1 MTAPDTEAP
10 GTPAL
15 GTPALGTQTPGT
27 QTPGEADVL
36 TAIGQLPEAGR
47 SPLPLWFQ
55 VAESL
60 RAFTD
65 QRPPDVPTRLP
76 TEAALARHWDV
87 SLSTVRQAL
96 GALEGEG
103 LVSRHRRRGTFISS
117 GAAQRRSLQVSG
129 SVDAVVRQ
137 QAGDQVTVLDRLSCA
152 VPPALAEHFAGL
164 DEVVRIRRLRRDSGV
179 PLSYAENFLRPEL
192 AARIDDERLR
202 AAPMTQILRDD
213 LGLRLTRIENVI
225 EARNATPR
233 LADLLEVDLLS
244 PTLLST
250 NLTRDDTGRVVDAAL
265 IYYRGDRFRFT
276 VDIDVS

>member
-1 MTAPDTEAP
+1 MTAPNTATTPDTAP
-10 GTPAL
+10 PDTAPPDTDAPDTGVL
-15 GTPALGTQTPGT
+15 G
-27 QTPGEADVL
+27 
-36 TAIGQLPEAGR
+36 AIGQLPEVGR

-55 VAESL
+55 AAESL

-65 QRPPDVPTRLP
+65 QRPPDTPTRLP

-96 GALEGEG
+96 GSLEAEG
-103 LVSRHRRRGTFISS
+103 LVTRQRRRGTFISS
-117 GAAQRRSLQVSG
+117 RAAQRRSLQVSG

-137 QAGDQVTVLDRLSCA
+137 QAGDQVTVLDRLTCA
-152 VPPALAEHFAGL
+152 VPPALAEHFADL
-164 DEVVRIRRLRRDSGV
+164 TEVVRIRRLRRDSGV

-192 AARIDDERLR
+192 AARIGDERLR

-213 LGLRLTRIENVI
+213 LGLRLARIENVI
-225 EARNATPR
+225 EARNATPL

-250 NLTRDDTGRVVDAAL
+250 NLVRDNTGRVVDAAL

>member
-1 MTAPDTEAP
+1 VTAPRTEAADTDAP
-10 GTPAL
+10 ETDPPEIDTP
-15 GTPALGTQTPGT
+15 
-27 QTPGEADVL
+27 EINDVL
-36 TAIGQLPEAGR
+36 AAIGQLPEVGR

-55 VAESL
+55 AAESL

-96 GALEGEG
+96 GVLGGEG
-103 LVSRHRRRGTFISS
+103 LVTRQRRRGTFISS
-117 GAAQRRSLQVSG
+117 GAAHRRSLQVAG

-137 QAGDQVTVLDRLSCA
+137 QSGDQVTVLGRQLCA
-152 VPPALAEHFAGL
+152 VPPALAEYFADTSEL
-164 DEVVRIRRLRRDSGV
+164 VRIRRLRRDSGV
-179 PLSYAENFLRPEL
+179 PLSYAENFLHPEL
-192 AARIDDERLR
+192 AARVGDERLR